1 MEFIDPRISE
11 YCAQHTR
18 AENDLLKRLAEET
31 FAKTT
36 APQMLTGKV
45 EGQFLKML
53 VKLSGA
59 KRIIEVGMFTGYS
72 AISMASGLPD
82 DGELFTCDIS
92 EEYQKIAQRYFDQ
105 CRHGKKIKV
114 LLGKAKESIVK
125 LSGAFDLAFIDAD
138 KEGYCDYYEQI
149 LPKLR
154 PGGIMAFDNAL
165 WSGAVLHPQNETDR
179 AIDALNK
186 LATDDP
192 RVENVLLS
200 VRDGIQLVR
209 KIG

>member
-1 MEFIDPRISE
+1 MDFIDSRISE
-11 YCAQHTR
+11 YCAEHTR
-18 AENDLLKRLAEET
+18 AENDLMKRLASET
-31 FAKTT
+31 YAKTT
-36 APQMLTGKV
+36 APQMQTGNV

-53 VKLSGA
+53 VQMTGA

-72 AISMASGLPD
+72 ALSMAAGLPD
-82 DGELFTCDIS
+82 DGELFTCEIS
-92 EEYQKIAQRYFDQ
+92 EEFRKFAQRFFDESP
-105 CRHGKKIKV
+105 HGKKIKV
-114 LLGKAKESIVK
+114 LLGMAGESIAK
-125 LSGAFDLAFIDAD
+125 LSGIFDLAFIDAD
-138 KEGYCDYYEQI
+138 KEGYCDYYQKI

-165 WSGAVLHPQNETDR
+165 WSGAVLSPQNETDR

>member
-1 MEFIDPRISE
+1 MDFIDSRISE
-11 YCAQHTR
+11 YCNKHTR
-18 AENDLLKRLAEET
+18 AENDLMKRLASET
-31 FAKTT
+31 YAKMT
-36 APQMLTGKV
+36 APQMQTGKI

-53 VKLSGA
+53 VQMTGA

-72 AISMASGLPD
+72 ALSMASGLPE
-82 DGELFTCDIS
+82 DGELYTCDIS
-92 EEYQKIAQRYFDQ
+92 EEFQKFAQRYFDESP
-105 CRHGKKIKV
+105 HGKKIRV
-114 LLGKAKESIVK
+114 LLGKAGESIAK
-125 LSGAFDLAFIDAD
+125 LSGTFDLAFIDAD
-138 KEGYCDYYEQI
+138 KEGYSDYYQQI

-165 WSGAVLHPQNETDR
+165 WSGAVLSPQNETDR
-179 AIDALNK
+179 AIDELNK